1 MSQIM
6 INDLTFSYDTVYDN
20 IFEHVSFMIDTDWR
34 LGFIGRNGKGKTT
47 FLNLLLRKYE
57 YQGSITASVNYDY
70 FPFEVSNPEI
80 NTLELIK
87 DTIAPFSS
95 WEIEMKE
102 CLRKQEGGADLPA
115 MDRYGQ
121 LLDLY
126 QVQDGFI
133 IEELIEKELG
143 RLQVDA
149 SVLERPFSTLSFGER
164 TKVMLAALF
173 LKKNNFL
180 LIDEPTN
187 HLDMEGRAALA
198 DYLRTKKGFILVS
211 HDRAFLDQ
219 CIDHVLSINRA
230 DIEVMKGNYTT
241 WRENKDRRTGRI

>member
-1 MSQIM
+1 
-6 INDLTFSYDTVYDN
+6 
-20 IFEHVSFMIDTDWR
+20 
-34 LGFIGRNGKGKTT
+34 
-47 FLNLLLRKYE
+47 
-57 YQGSITASVNYDY
+57 
-70 FPFEVSNPEI
+70 
-80 NTLELIK
+80 
-87 DTIAPFSS
+87 
-95 WEIEMKE
+95 
-102 CLRKQEGGADLPA
+102 
-115 MDRYGQ
+115 
-121 LLDLY
+121 
-126 QVQDGFI
+126 
-133 IEELIEKELG
+133 
-143 RLQVDA
+143 
-149 SVLERPFSTLSFGER
+149 VLERPFSTLSFGER